1 MTNRFWRLTSFLSCV
16 CSHYLFHS
24 DAQWSHPNTDICSC
38 LVYFRRCP
46 FRTLR
51 HSVHIHRQCLYKK
64 LKLKNF
70 IGEDDT
76 FFKFQ
81 KFIRSKKIDF
91 EKQVDIC
98 GSFLLP
104 TNSVASKTCIHAY
117 DTSLFASHF
126 YLPCVCSHY
135 LFHSDAQWHHLNT
148 DMYSCLACFHRCLF
162 RTNPHPLRIHRC
174 LYENQDHNKGS

>member
-1 MTNRFWRLTSFLSCV
+1 MWNIYIILVPTTSGSAHNSDTKIDMDISNLCRALSVVTKMWKKKLKTTSSRHMCYHAWYGWQDMLSFLCQIAFCVFILFVIHMPCV

-98 GSFLLP
+98 GSFL
-104 TNSVASKTCIHAY
+104 
-117 DTSLFASHF
+117 FA
-126 YLPCVCSHY
+126 
-135 LFHSDAQWHHLNT
+135 
-148 DMYSCLACFHRCLF
+148 
-162 RTNPHPLRIHRC
+162 
-174 LYENQDHNKGS
+174 NK